1 MEFCLKLLK
10 SKPLSEHVLDIENEY
25 DILNNPERYIR
36 ENVFSGHH
44 LIGGTH
50 GAINSNFELKSVE
63 GVYVC
68 DASIFDTYVSSN
80 IHSSVV
86 LMADIFS
93 KKFINHNI

>member
-1 MEFCLKLLK
+1 MLTLK
-10 SKPLSEHVLDIENEY
+10 
-25 DILNNPERYIR
+25 YIR
-36 ENVFSGHH
+36 DNVFSGHH

-50 GAINSNFELKSVE
+50 DAINSNFELKSVE

-68 DASIFDTYVSSN
+68 DASIFDTYTASN